1 MVPRKL
7 TAKLGMRQAY
17 VLSRLLANILL
28 EVLGS
33 AIEQEKEI
41 KVIWIIKEVKL
52 SLKLHQVVYVENL
65 KGSAE

>member
-1 MVPRKL
+1 
-7 TAKLGMRQAY
+7 MRQEY